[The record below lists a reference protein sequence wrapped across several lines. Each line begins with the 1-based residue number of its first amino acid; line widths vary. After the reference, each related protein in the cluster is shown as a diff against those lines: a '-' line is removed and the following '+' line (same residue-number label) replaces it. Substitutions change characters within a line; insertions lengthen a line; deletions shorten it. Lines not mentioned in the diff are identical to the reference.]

1 MGEETA
7 VTTPVDEQV
16 EKPVVET
23 PAPVDGATAE
33 TTTLPSETPDG
44 SETEAHPLEPNGD
57 RFKQVWARAKHAEAE
72 RETLRNELQ
81 REREERIR
89 FEERLRAKD
98 EQKTSQ
104 QEYTWSQLEAAI
116 EAGQVTRA
124 WANEYREGIV
134 AKKAREEAIREVE
147 SRQQINSRESSVMN
161 EISRY
166 KQLVPEVL
174 QPGTPERQKIER
186 EYAYMVN
193 TLGFKPGTATE
204 LAATRAA
211 LGDVETVER
220 AAKAKQSTTREPFM
234 ETHSS
239 THKPQQ
245 KSSSLVDKLD
255 SRQKAHYEKMIS
267 SGRYA
272 DWKEVEDELKWT
284 PPKLGGRRG

>member
-1 MGEETA
+1 MSEETA
-7 VTTPVDEQV
+7 IVAPVEEQV
-16 EKPVVET
+16 EKPVVEA
-23 PAPVDGATAE
+23 PAPQEGAAADTTA
-33 TTTLPSETPDG
+33 LPSDAPAG
-44 SETEAHPLEPNGD
+44 SEPETHPLEPNGD

-72 RETLRNELQ
+72 KERLRQELQ
-81 REREERIR
+81 QEREERIR
-89 FEERLRAKD
+89 FEERLKAKD

-104 QEYTWSQLEAAI
+104 QEYTWAQLEAAI
-116 EAGQVTRA
+116 EAGTITRA

-134 AKKAREEAIREVE
+134 AKKAREDAVRELE
-147 SRQQINSRESSVMN
+147 SKQQINSRESSVMN

-166 KQLVPEVL
+166 KQAAPEVL
-174 QPGTPERQKIER
+174 QAGTPERQKVER

-193 TLGFKPGTATE
+193 TLGFKPGIATE

-255 SRQKAHYEKMIS
+255 ERQKAHYSKMIA

-284 PPKLGGRRG
+284 PPNLGARRG